1 MLMGSK
7 NEPSHC
13 VLPLGGLMEWDFMGI
28 DHDISKKHWRLWD
41 KKHLQMVVRC
51 GSIFFEI
58 WITTTHNPLRLGGD

>member
-28 DHDISKKHWRLWD
+28 DHDISKKTLEIMGQ
-41 KKHLQMVVRC
+41 KTFTNG
-51 GSIFFEI
+51 GSMWFNIF
-58 WITTTHNPLRLGGD
+58 

>member
-28 DHDISKKHWRLWD
+28 DHDISKKTLEIMGQ
-41 KKHLQMVVRC
+41 KTHLQMVVRC

-58 WITTTHNPLRLGGD
+58 WITTTHKSIEIGG

>member
-41 KKHLQMVVRC
+41 KKHIYKWWFDVVQYFLKF
-51 GSIFFEI
+51 G
-58 WITTTHNPLRLGGD
+58 